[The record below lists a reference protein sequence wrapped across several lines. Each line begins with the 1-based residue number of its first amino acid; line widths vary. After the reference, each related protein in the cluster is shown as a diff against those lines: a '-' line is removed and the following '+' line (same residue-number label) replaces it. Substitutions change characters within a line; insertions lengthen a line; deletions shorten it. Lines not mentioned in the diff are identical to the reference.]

1 MLEYLVQMGGQ
12 EQSPPFTGT
21 FSDADFTHLLSP
33 RVGRAFDLEHFK
45 AYVMPNGQIALAR
58 KPDYVDCTTVELAS
72 LVEALR
78 IAITGK
84 SW

>member
-1 MLEYLVQMGGQ
+1 MLEYLVKLGGQ
-12 EQSPPFTGT
+12 GSQQFRGT

-45 AYVMPNGQIALAR
+45 AYVMPDGQIALAR
-58 KPDYVDCTTVELAS
+58 KPDYVDCATVELAL

-78 IAITGK
+78 TAITGM
-84 SW
+84 SG